1 MNNNRCRF
9 FRAIVLFLSAF
20 IVACSADIDDYSQSG
35 PEFQLFDY
43 FSGQHTAWGMIQDY
57 RLKQTR
63 RFEVALRGEVKGEE
77 LTLHEDF
84 VFDDGETMT
93 RVWRITRQSDGHY
106 LGQADDIVGTALGR
120 EQGNALHW
128 QYDFLI
134 EQDGSKTQVTFD
146 DWLYRQ
152 DEKHVF
158 NVTSIRKWGIEVGR
172 LTLFFQKHD

>member
-1 MNNNRCRF
+1 
-9 FRAIVLFLSAF
+9 
-20 IVACSADIDDYSQSG
+20 
-35 PEFQLFDY
+35 
-43 FSGQHTAWGMIQDY
+43 MIQDY

-63 RFEVALRGEVKGEE
+63 RFEVTLRGEVQGDR

-93 RVWRITRQSDGHY
+93 RVWRITRLGQDKY
-106 LGQADDIVGTALGR
+106 LGEADDIIGQALGS

-128 QYDFLI
+128 QYEFLI
-134 EQDGSKTQVTFD
+134 EQEGSKTQVTFD

-152 DEKHVF
+152 DDKHAF

-172 LTLFFQKHD
+172 LTLFFQKQ